1 MIKKHVRQ
9 GYFTHICSMF
19 NKIYKWKMYFTHI
32 YIYIQSK
39 CQSMKERKTISS
51 LHTSELCWRHIPWGK
66 SSWIE
71 SEEKLSRLVGEIFVN
86 EQKGQ
91 YFIQPAIIRYGKY

>member
-1 MIKKHVRQ
+1 MLDKGTLLIYAACSIKYTSGRC
-9 GYFTHICSMF
+9 TLL
-19 NKIYKWKMYFTHI
+19 I

-91 YFIQPAIIRYGKY
+91 YFIQPALIRYGKY